1 MRHLN
6 DLILIGVIMEFLKD
20 YIDHIIFA
28 ILGFMSFLSVWFSCE
43 RLIFFMRLN
52 SADYPNE
59 EVLEEALSK
68 NLTALYII
76 YSNAP
81 YVGLLGTVIGIMIT
95 FYDMGMSGGMD
106 AQSIMVGLS
115 TALKATALG
124 LVVAIPTL
132 IVYNCFVRKMD
143 VQLNRYKLT
152 QKPTNER

>member
-6 DLILIGVIMEFLKD
+6 DLTLIGVIMEFLKD

-28 ILGFMSFLSVWFSCE
+28 ILGLMSFLSVWFSCE

-52 SADYPNE
+52 PTDYPNE

-152 QKPTNER
+152 QKSTNER

>member
-1 MRHLN
+1 MCEFIFKSWS
-6 DLILIGVIMEFLKD
+6 ILMEFLKE

-28 ILGFMSFLSVWFSCE
+28 ILGLMSFLSVWFSCE
-43 RLIFFMRLN
+43 RLIFFGKLKLT
-52 SADYPNE
+52 DYQNE
-59 EVLEEALSK
+59 DALEESLSK

-143 VQLNRYKLT
+143 IEISRYKRLNK
-152 QKPTNER
+152 QKD

>member
-1 MRHLN
+1 MRQLN
-6 DLILIGVIMEFLKD
+6 DLTLIGVIMEFLKD

-43 RLIFFMRLN
+43 RLIFFIRLN
-52 SADYPNE
+52 PADYPNE
-59 EVLEEALSK
+59 EALEEALSK

-95 FYDMGMSGGMD
+95 FYDMGMNGGMD

-152 QKPTNER
+152 QKSTNER

>member
-1 MRHLN
+1 
-6 DLILIGVIMEFLKD
+6 MEFLKD

-28 ILGFMSFLSVWFSCE
+28 ILGLMSFLSLWFSCE
-43 RLIFFMRLN
+43 RLIFYMRINLD
-52 SADYPNE
+52 DYPNE
-59 EVLEEALSK
+59 ETLEEALSK

-124 LVVAIPTL
+124 LTVAIPTL
-132 IVYNCFVRKMD
+132 IAYNCFVRKMD
-143 VQLNRYKLT
+143 IEINRYKLSH
-152 QKPTNER
+152 KNIS

>member
-1 MRHLN
+1 
-6 DLILIGVIMEFLKD
+6 MEFLKGN
-20 YIDHIIFA
+20 IDHIIFA
-28 ILGFMSFLSVWFSCE
+28 TLGLMSFLSLWFSCE
-43 RLIFFMRLN
+43 RLIFYIRINLN
-52 SADYPNE
+52 DYPNE
-59 EVLEEALSK
+59 ELLEEALSK

-81 YVGLLGTVIGIMIT
+81 YIGLLGTVIGIMIT

-124 LVVAIPTL
+124 LLVAIPTL

-143 VQLNRYKLT
+143 VELNRYKLL
-152 QKPTNER
+152 QKQAKQG

>member
-1 MRHLN
+1 
-6 DLILIGVIMEFLKD
+6 MEFLKD
-20 YIDHIIFA
+20 YIDYIIFA
-28 ILGFMSFLSVWFSCE
+28 ILGFMSFLSVWLSCE
-43 RLIFFMRLN
+43 RLIFYIRIN
-52 SADYPNE
+52 PNDYQNE
-59 EVLEEALSK
+59 EVLEEALSR

-106 AQSIMVGLS
+106 AQSIMIGLS

-132 IVYNCFVRKMD
+132 IVYNCFVRQMD
-143 VQLNRYKLT
+143 VQLNAYKLG
-152 QKPTNER
+152 KKDIGEK

>member
-1 MRHLN
+1 
-6 DLILIGVIMEFLKD
+6 MEFLKD
-20 YIDHIIFA
+20 YIDYIIFA

-43 RLIFFMRLN
+43 RLIFYMRIN
-52 SADYPNE
+52 FNDYQNE
-59 EVLEEALSK
+59 EILEEVLSK

-106 AQSIMVGLS
+106 AQSIMIGLS

-143 VQLNRYKLT
+143 VQLNRYKLS
-152 QKPTNER
+152 KKDINER

>member
-1 MRHLN
+1 
-6 DLILIGVIMEFLKD
+6 MEFLKD
-20 YIDHIIFA
+20 SIDHIIFA
-28 ILGFMSFLSVWFSCE
+28 TLGIMSFLAVWFSCE
-43 RLIFFMRLN
+43 RIIFYIRFK
-52 SADYPNE
+52 AQDYANKQE
-59 EVLEEALSK
+59 IEEALSK

-81 YVGLLGTVIGIMIT
+81 YVGLLGTVVGIMIT

-132 IVYNCFVRKMD
+132 IAYNCFIRKMD
-143 VQLNRYKLT
+143 IELSRYIAKKEVET
-152 QKPTNER
+152 I

>member
-1 MRHLN
+1 ME
-6 DLILIGVIMEFLKD
+6 ILKSN
-20 YIDHIIFA
+20 IDHIIFA
-28 ILGFMSFLSVWFSCE
+28 ILGLMSFLALWFSIE
-43 RLIFFMRLN
+43 RAIFYTRFRFE
-52 SADYPNE
+52 SYASQE
-59 EVLEEALSK
+59 EIEEALSK

-106 AQSIMVGLS
+106 AQSIMIGLS

-143 VQLNRYKLT
+143 ILLNRYKIT
-152 QKPTNER
+152 KK